1 MKKNTETAK
10 IPMINQVLK
19 DAALGHL
26 AECGLPQSL
35 ISGVDC
41 SSYER
46 MEETLLEVKN
56 CFYSSVRKNIEDT
69 YGPSC
74 RVYTP
79 DNEYKHLMEYK
90 ERDYWK
96 MFDNMDCHTESNKY
110 IANLYCIIGDHVK
123 LGEFGKENAKLFE
136 KERLLEKI
144 LETGVDEELL
154 EKLKAYWELQGE
166 IRGEVEREGFI
177 CGFRTAYHLLNEC
190 KS

>member
-1 MKKNTETAK
+1 MFHKLVTLLLSFRFQTC
-10 IPMINQVLK
+10 
-19 DAALGHL
+19 
-26 AECGLPQSL
+26 AECKLHKREAFLCNQL
-35 ISGVDC
+35 I
-41 SSYER
+41 
-46 MEETLLEVKN
+46 KQ
-56 CFYSSVRKNIEDT
+56 
-69 YGPSC
+69 
-74 RVYTP
+74 
-79 DNEYKHLMEYK
+79 
-90 ERDYWK
+90 
-96 MFDNMDCHTESNKY
+96 TELFNKLKTTKY

-190 KS
+190 RS